1 MNDEQIIALYFDR
14 DEQAIQATADAYGSY
29 CGKVAVNILK
39 NTEDAEEAVSDT
51 WLRAWNTIPPQR
63 PQYLRLFLGRITRN
77 LSLSIWRAKTAE
89 FRGGGEVSLA
99 LEELSECVSQG
110 TNPEAL
116 LQTREL
122 GQSISGFLRT
132 QPQNYRIIFLRRYF
146 YLESSKQLAARFGI
160 SDANVR
166 MILSRTRKGLREYLK
181 KEGYDL

>member
-14 DEQAIQATADAYGSY
+14 DEQAIQATADAYGNY
-29 CGKVAVNILK
+29 CGKVAANILK
-39 NTEDAEEAVSDT
+39 NTEDVEEAVSDT

-77 LSLSIWRAKTAE
+77 VSLTMWRAKTAQ
-89 FRGGGEVSLA
+89 FRGSGEVSLA
-99 LEELSECVSQG
+99 LEELAECVSDG
-110 TNPEAL
+110 TNPEEL

-122 GQSISGFLRT
+122 GQCVSRFLRT
-132 QPQNYRIIFLRRYF
+132 QPQKNRIIFLRRYF
-146 YLESSKQLAARFGI
+146 YLESSKQLAARFGM

-181 KEGYDL
+181 KEGYNL

>member
-1 MNDEQIIALYFDR
+1 MLIIELYFAR
-14 DEQAIQATADAYGSY
+14 NEQAIQATADAYGGY
-29 CGKVAVNILK
+29 CRKVASSILK
-39 NTEDAEEAVSDT
+39 NAEDAEEAVSDT

-77 LSLSIWRAKTAE
+77 LSLSMWRAKTAE

-99 LEELSECVSQG
+99 LEELAECISEG

-122 GQSISGFLRT
+122 GQCISRFLRT
-132 QPQNYRIIFLRRYF
+132 QPQNNRIIFLRRYF
-146 YLESSKQLAARFGI
+146 YLETSKQLAARFGLRE
-160 SDANVR
+160 ANVR